1 MVSATG
7 SAANTPVMP
16 KPIRGRIKISGIS
29 SSTFRNSAKN
39 VAFLASPMATKV
51 FWADIW
57 KLMTKFMQKNT
68 RNMGTAVSMRLGS
81 ELKIPMSCSGNSI
94 RTIHANVA

>member
-1 MVSATG
+1 
-7 SAANTPVMP
+7 
-16 KPIRGRIKISGIS
+16 
-29 SSTFRNSAKN
+29 
-39 VAFLASPMATKV
+39 MATKV

-81 ELKIPMSCSGNSI
+81 ELKIPISCSGNSI